1 MNLRDARE
9 DDLAAIVSIYNA
21 TIPSRMVT
29 ADLEPV
35 TVESRVP
42 WFREHGPTRPIW
54 VSESEGGT
62 VDGWLSF
69 SAFHPRAAYAATA
82 EVSVYVD
89 ANRRRRGLGRQLLAL
104 AIEHAPSLG
113 IANLVGLVFG
123 HNTPSLAL
131 FEAHGFARWGHLP
144 RIAVLDGI
152 ERDLIYVGRRC

>member
-42 WFREHGPTRPIW
+42 WFREHGPMRPIW
-54 VSESEGGT
+54 VSESEGT

-69 SAFHPRAAYAATA
+69 SAFHPRVAYAATA
-82 EVSVYVD
+82 EISVYVD
-89 ANRRRRGLGRQLLAL
+89 ADRRRRGLGRQLLAR
-104 AIEHAPSLG
+104 AIERAPSLSVT
-113 IANLVGLVFG
+113 NLVGLVFG

-144 RIAVLDGI
+144 RVAVLDGI